1 MKKYAVSLLLFVFGI
16 FVLSANVG
24 AQEVTSKEIFSIPE
38 PTWIFNS
45 GMSKGKNHD
54 RQDLGFILS
63 ENTELRMRQTNA
75 HFKNKLKLRLL
86 GNDKK
91 NEKSIEVGSNWV
103 SIRAD
108 EPLVPFIDTP
118 YGEGSAQIEYEVVTS
133 KEMRALPVYG
143 YHGNETMFFS
153 MWDTEDAEYALI
165 QGVDFQLLVPK
176 LDKELVRNLKDFP
189 SIDAL
194 IEYHHGIFALF
205 NGIAGFDGSAPEN
218 QNGSNRYFLKAD
230 DSGAGA
236 AYYGGDWTANS
247 EPTTD
252 MWLKELSWATLHE
265 IVHGYQAGF
274 DGQDM
279 YTGEVSN
286 NLFGVQYQYEKYG
299 KKADDIGWLFNLG
312 KKEEVENKLYDKLIR
327 DGDTYHDVDVR
338 EQLILLTMFKQKAG
352 NDSFT
357 KIYQEYRKMAN
368 QSDFKDW
375 EYTLPNL
382 MNRIYSENSKQD
394 FSAALKKRGLYLDE
408 FQAEK
413 NRVAGYPAVASLA
426 DIVSENELVRARQ
439 LIDPNYLI
447 NSNFELVTN
456 EEIASLGLV
465 GDLTIEILPS
475 DLSNF
480 EGLTVELKDGAT
492 IIASQPVQQKMTFK
506 NIPNGVYHLEFSGE
520 QMKYYLPSENYVYVK
535 ETQNHASLS
544 LIKADISKLADE
556 DLIFYGF
563 NDQWSGSL
571 RTNLNSREATL
582 TLNMP
587 KPHYLFKDEL
597 YVKVTIKSQD
607 GKIRYEKSINGDIPE
622 RFTDDHLLLE
632 IGDRIE
638 IYHAEARN
646 RLKGPENLIDRG
658 QNTNHWLVTEHGL
671 KHLGLN
677 NNPEKDLMKK
687 IEKLGNSLV
696 KAEGIKPMAWE
707 RSMTKKQ
714 LWTAIQS
721 LSPKDTEHYMSQYY
735 VLFK

>member
-133 KEMRALPVYG
+133 KEMKALPVYE

-218 QNGSNRYFLKAD
+218 QNGANRYFLKAD

-265 IVHGYQAGF
+265 IAHGYQAGF

-439 LIDPNYLI
+439 LIDSNYLI

-480 EGLTVELKDGAT
+480 EGLKVELKDGAT

-563 NDQWSGSL
+563 SDQWSGSL

-582 TLNMP
+582 TLNIP

-632 IGDRIE
+632 IGDSIE

-707 RSMTKKQ
+707 RSMAKKQ

>member
-1 MKKYAVSLLLFVFGI
+1 MEKYAVSLLLFVFGI

-24 AQEVTSKEIFSIPE
+24 AQEVTSKKIFSIPE
-38 PTWIFNS
+38 PMWIFNS

-63 ENTELRMRQTNA
+63 ENTELRVRQTNA

-133 KEMRALPVYG
+133 KEMKALPVYG

-218 QNGSNRYFLKAD
+218 QNGANRYFLKAD

-265 IVHGYQAGF
+265 IAHGYQAGF

-382 MNRIYSENSKQD
+382 MNRIYSENSKLD

-544 LIKADISKLADE
+544 FIKAEISKLADE

-563 NDQWSGSL
+563 SDQWSGSL

-632 IGDRIE
+632 IGDSIE

-658 QNTNHWLVTEHGL
+658 QNTNHWLATEHGL

-707 RSMTKKQ
+707 RSMAKKQ

>member
-1 MKKYAVSLLLFVFGI
+1 MEKYAVSLLLFVFGI

-133 KEMRALPVYG
+133 KEMKALPVYG

-218 QNGSNRYFLKAD
+218 QNGANRYFLKAD

-265 IVHGYQAGF
+265 IAHGYQAGF

-456 EEIASLGLV
+456 EEIASLGLA

-571 RTNLNSREATL
+571 RTNLNSREETL

-632 IGDRIE
+632 IGDSIE

-707 RSMTKKQ
+707 RSMAKKQ

>member
-133 KEMRALPVYG
+133 KEMKALPVYG
-143 YHGNETMFFS
+143 YHGSETMFFS

-218 QNGSNRYFLKAD
+218 QNGANRYFLKAD

-265 IVHGYQAGF
+265 IAHGYQAGF

-456 EEIASLGLV
+456 EEIASLGLA

-632 IGDRIE
+632 IGDSIE

-707 RSMTKKQ
+707 RSMAKKQ

>member
-133 KEMRALPVYG
+133 KEMKALPVYE

-218 QNGSNRYFLKAD
+218 QNGANRYFLKAD

-265 IVHGYQAGF
+265 IAHGYQAGF

-544 LIKADISKLADE
+544 FIKAEISKLADE

-563 NDQWSGSL
+563 SDQWSGSL

-632 IGDRIE
+632 VGDSIE

-677 NNPEKDLMKK
+677 NNPEKDIMKK

-707 RSMTKKQ
+707 RSMAKKQ

>member
-133 KEMRALPVYG
+133 KEMKALPVYG
-143 YHGNETMFFS
+143 YHGSETMFFS

-218 QNGSNRYFLKAD
+218 QNGANRYFLKAD

-265 IVHGYQAGF
+265 IAHGYQAGF
-274 DGQDM
+274 DGKDM

-622 RFTDDHLLLE
+622 RFTDDHLLLD
-632 IGDRIE
+632 IGDSIE

-677 NNPEKDLMKK
+677 NNPEKDLMEK

-696 KAEGIKPMAWE
+696 KAEGIKPKAWE
-707 RSMTKKQ
+707 RSMAKKQ

>member
-265 IVHGYQAGF
+265 IAHGYQAGF

-279 YTGEVSN
+279 YTSEVSN

-632 IGDRIE
+632 IGDSIE

>member
-16 FVLSANVG
+16 CVLSANVG

-133 KEMRALPVYG
+133 KEMKALPVYE

-165 QGVDFQLLVPK
+165 QGVDFQLLMPK

-194 IEYHHGIFALF
+194 IGYHHGILALF

-218 QNGSNRYFLKAD
+218 QNGANRYFLKAD

-265 IVHGYQAGF
+265 IAHGYQAGF

-368 QSDFKDW
+368 QSDIKDW

-563 NDQWSGSL
+563 SDQWSGSL

-582 TLNMP
+582 TLNIP

-632 IGDRIE
+632 IGDSIE

-707 RSMTKKQ
+707 RSMAKKQ

>member
-1 MKKYAVSLLLFVFGI
+1 MEKYAVSLLLFVFGI

-133 KEMRALPVYG
+133 KEMKALPVYE

-218 QNGSNRYFLKAD
+218 QNGANRYFLKAD

-265 IVHGYQAGF
+265 IAHGYQAGF

-544 LIKADISKLADE
+544 FIKAEISKLADE

-563 NDQWSGSL
+563 SDQWSGSL

-632 IGDRIE
+632 VGDSIE

-707 RSMTKKQ
+707 RSMAKKQ

>member
-133 KEMRALPVYG
+133 KEMKALPVYE

-218 QNGSNRYFLKAD
+218 QNGANRYFLKAD

-265 IVHGYQAGF
+265 IAHGYQAGF

-439 LIDPNYLI
+439 LIDSNYLI

-456 EEIASLGLV
+456 EEIASLGLA

-480 EGLTVELKDGAT
+480 EGLKVELKDGAT

-544 LIKADISKLADE
+544 FIKAEISKLADE
-556 DLIFYGF
+556 DFIFYGF
-563 NDQWSGSL
+563 SDQWSGSL

-632 IGDRIE
+632 TGDSIE

-707 RSMTKKQ
+707 RSMAKKQ

>member
-24 AQEVTSKEIFSIPE
+24 AQEVTSKEIFNIPE

-63 ENTELRMRQTNA
+63 ENTELRVRQTNA

-118 YGEGSAQIEYEVVTS
+118 YGEESAQIEYEVVTS
-133 KEMRALPVYG
+133 EGMKALPVYE
-143 YHGNETMFFS
+143 YHGDETMFFS
-153 MWDTEDAEYALI
+153 MWDTEDADYALI
-165 QGVDFQLLVPK
+165 QGVDFQLLMPK

-194 IEYHHGIFALF
+194 IEYHHGIFTLF

-218 QNGSNRYFLKAD
+218 QNGANRYFLKAD

-265 IVHGYQAGF
+265 IAHGYQAGF

-426 DIVSENELVRARQ
+426 DVVSENELVRARQ

-456 EEIASLGLV
+456 EEIASLGLA

-535 ETQNHASLS
+535 ETQNHVTLS
-544 LIKADISKLADE
+544 LIKAEISKLADE

-563 NDQWSGSL
+563 SDQWSGSL

-582 TLNMP
+582 TLNIP

-632 IGDRIE
+632 IGDSIE

-658 QNTNHWLVTEHGL
+658 QDTNHWLVTEHGL

-696 KAEGIKPMAWE
+696 KAEGIKPMSWE
-707 RSMTKKQ
+707 RSMAKKQ

>member
-133 KEMRALPVYG
+133 KEMKALPVYK

-218 QNGSNRYFLKAD
+218 QNGANRYFLKAD

-265 IVHGYQAGF
+265 FAHGYQAGF

-413 NRVAGYPAVASLA
+413 NRVVGYPAVASLA

-456 EEIASLGLV
+456 EEIASLGLA

-632 IGDRIE
+632 IGDSIE

-646 RLKGPENLIDRG
+646 RLKGPENIIDRG

-707 RSMTKKQ
+707 RSMAKKQ
-714 LWTAIQS
+714 LWTAIQT

>member
-63 ENTELRMRQTNA
+63 ENSELRMRQTNA

-133 KEMRALPVYG
+133 KKMKALPVYG

-205 NGIAGFDGSAPEN
+205 NSIAGFDGSAPEN
-218 QNGSNRYFLKAD
+218 QNGANRYFLKAD

-265 IVHGYQAGF
+265 IAHGYQAGF

-456 EEIASLGLV
+456 EEIASLGLA

-563 NDQWSGSL
+563 SDQWSGSL

-582 TLNMP
+582 TLNIP

-632 IGDRIE
+632 IGDSIE

-646 RLKGPENLIDRG
+646 RLKGPENIIDRG

-707 RSMTKKQ
+707 RSMAKKQ

>member
-133 KEMRALPVYG
+133 KEMKALPVYG
-143 YHGNETMFFS
+143 YHGSETMFFS

-218 QNGSNRYFLKAD
+218 QNGANRYFLKAD

-265 IVHGYQAGF
+265 IAHGYQAGF

-563 NDQWSGSL
+563 DDQWSGSL

-632 IGDRIE
+632 IGDSIE

-707 RSMTKKQ
+707 RSMAKKQ

>member
-265 IVHGYQAGF
+265 IAHGYQAGF

-413 NRVAGYPAVASLA
+413 NRVAGYQAVASLA

-632 IGDRIE
+632 IGDSIE

>member
-16 FVLSANVG
+16 CVLSANVG

-133 KEMRALPVYG
+133 KEMKALPVYK

-165 QGVDFQLLVPK
+165 QGVDFQLLMPK

-218 QNGSNRYFLKAD
+218 QNGANRYFLKAD

-265 IVHGYQAGF
+265 IAHGYQAGF

-563 NDQWSGSL
+563 SDQWSGSL

-582 TLNMP
+582 TLNIP

-632 IGDRIE
+632 IGDSIE

-707 RSMTKKQ
+707 RSMAKKQ

>member
-16 FVLSANVG
+16 FVLSANIG

-118 YGEGSAQIEYEVVTS
+118 YGEESAQIEYEVVTS
-133 KEMRALPVYG
+133 KEMKALPVYE

-218 QNGSNRYFLKAD
+218 QNGANRYFLKAD

-265 IVHGYQAGF
+265 IAHGYQAGF

-426 DIVSENELVRARQ
+426 DVVSENELVRARQ

-456 EEIASLGLV
+456 EEIASLGLA

-480 EGLTVELKDGAT
+480 EGLTVDLKDGAT

-535 ETQNHASLS
+535 ETQNHDSLS

-563 NDQWSGSL
+563 SDQWSGSL

-632 IGDRIE
+632 IGDSIE

-707 RSMTKKQ
+707 RSMAKKQ

>member
-133 KEMRALPVYG
+133 KEMKALPVYE

-218 QNGSNRYFLKAD
+218 QNGANRYFLKAD

-265 IVHGYQAGF
+265 IAHGYQAGF

-622 RFTDDHLLLE
+622 RFTDDQLLLE
-632 IGDRIE
+632 IGDSIE

-696 KAEGIKPMAWE
+696 KAEGIKPMVWE
-707 RSMTKKQ
+707 RSMAKKQ

>member
-265 IVHGYQAGF
+265 IAHGYQAGF

-563 NDQWSGSL
+563 SDQWSGSL

-582 TLNMP
+582 TLNIP

-632 IGDRIE
+632 IGDSIE

-707 RSMTKKQ
+707 RSMAKKQ

>member
-133 KEMRALPVYG
+133 KGMKALPVYE

-218 QNGSNRYFLKAD
+218 QNGANRYFLKAD

-265 IVHGYQAGF
+265 IAHGYQAGF

-544 LIKADISKLADE
+544 FIKAEISKLADE

-563 NDQWSGSL
+563 SDQWSGSL

-632 IGDRIE
+632 VGDSIE

-677 NNPEKDLMKK
+677 NNPEKDIMKK

-707 RSMTKKQ
+707 RSMAKKQ

>member
-133 KEMRALPVYG
+133 KEMKALPVYG

-218 QNGSNRYFLKAD
+218 QNGANRYFLKAD

-265 IVHGYQAGF
+265 IAHGYQAGF

-456 EEIASLGLV
+456 EEIASLGLA

-520 QMKYYLPSENYVYVK
+520 QMKYYLPSENYVYIK

-544 LIKADISKLADE
+544 FIKAEISKLADE

-563 NDQWSGSL
+563 SDQWSGSL

-632 IGDRIE
+632 IGDSIE

-696 KAEGIKPMAWE
+696 KAEGITPMAWE
-707 RSMTKKQ
+707 RSMAKKQ

>member
-133 KEMRALPVYG
+133 KEMKALPVYE

-165 QGVDFQLLVPK
+165 QGVDFQLLMPK

-218 QNGSNRYFLKAD
+218 QNGANRYFLKAD

-236 AYYGGDWTANS
+236 AYYGSDWTANS

-265 IVHGYQAGF
+265 IAHGYQAGF

-408 FQAEK
+408 FQVEK

-456 EEIASLGLV
+456 EEIASLGLA

-480 EGLTVELKDGAT
+480 EGLKVELKDGAT

-563 NDQWSGSL
+563 SDQWSGSL

-582 TLNMP
+582 TLNIP

-622 RFTDDHLLLE
+622 RFTADHLLLE
-632 IGDRIE
+632 IGDSIE

-707 RSMTKKQ
+707 RSMAKKQ

>member
-16 FVLSANVG
+16 CVLSANVG

-133 KEMRALPVYG
+133 KEMKALPVYK

-165 QGVDFQLLVPK
+165 QGVDLQLLVPK

-218 QNGSNRYFLKAD
+218 QNGANRYFLKAD

-265 IVHGYQAGF
+265 IAHGYQAGF

-632 IGDRIE
+632 TGDSIE

-646 RLKGPENLIDRG
+646 RLKGPENLIDRE

-707 RSMTKKQ
+707 RSMAKKK

>member
-133 KEMRALPVYG
+133 KEMKALPVYE

-165 QGVDFQLLVPK
+165 QGVDFQLLMPK

-218 QNGSNRYFLKAD
+218 QNGANRYFLKAD

-236 AYYGGDWTANS
+236 AYYGSDWTANS

-265 IVHGYQAGF
+265 IAHGYQAGF

-456 EEIASLGLV
+456 EEIASLGLA

-480 EGLTVELKDGAT
+480 EGLKVELKDGAT

-563 NDQWSGSL
+563 SDQWSGSL

-582 TLNMP
+582 TLNIP

-622 RFTDDHLLLE
+622 RFTADHLLLE
-632 IGDRIE
+632 IGDSIE

-707 RSMTKKQ
+707 RSMAKKQ

>member
-133 KEMRALPVYG
+133 KEMKALPVYE

-218 QNGSNRYFLKAD
+218 QNGANRYFLKAD

-265 IVHGYQAGF
+265 IAHGYQAGF

-439 LIDPNYLI
+439 LIDSNYLI

-456 EEIASLGLV
+456 EEIASLGLA

-480 EGLTVELKDGAT
+480 EGLKVELKDGAT

-520 QMKYYLPSENYVYVK
+520 QMKYYLSSENYVYVK

-544 LIKADISKLADE
+544 FIKAEISKLADE
-556 DLIFYGF
+556 DFIFYGF
-563 NDQWSGSL
+563 SDQWSGSL

-607 GKIRYEKSINGDIPE
+607 GKIRYEKSINGDVPE

-632 IGDRIE
+632 IGDSIE

-707 RSMTKKQ
+707 RSMAKKQ

>member
-1 MKKYAVSLLLFVFGI
+1 MKKYAVSLLLFVFGF
-16 FVLSANVG
+16 FVLSANVE

-63 ENTELRMRQTNA
+63 ENTELRVRQINA

-86 GNDKK
+86 GNNEK
-91 NEKSIEVGSNWV
+91 NEKSIEVGSSWV

-108 EPLVPFIDTP
+108 KSLVPFIDTP
-118 YGEGSAQIEYEVVTS
+118 YGEESAQIEYEVVTS
-133 KEMRALPVYG
+133 EKIKPLPVHK
-143 YHGNETMFFS
+143 YHGDETSFFS
-153 MWDTEDAEYALI
+153 MWDTKDAEYALI
-165 QGVDFQLLVPK
+165 QGSEFQLLIPK
-176 LDKELVRNLKDFP
+176 VDKELVRNLKDFP

-194 IEYHHGIFALF
+194 IEYYHGIFTLF
-205 NGIAGFDGSAPEN
+205 NDIAGFDGSAPEN
-218 QNGSNRYFLKAD
+218 QNGVNRYFLKAD
-230 DSGAGA
+230 ASGIGG
-236 AYYGGDWTANS
+236 AYYGGYWTANS
-247 EPTTD
+247 EPTAN
-252 MWLKELSWATLHE
+252 MWLKELSWGTLHE
-265 IVHGYQAGF
+265 IAHGYQAGF
-274 DGQDM
+274 DGKDM

-299 KKADDIGWLFNLG
+299 KKADEIGWLYDSG
-312 KKEEVENKLYDKLIR
+312 KKESVENVLYDKLIR
-327 DGDTYHDVDVR
+327 DGNTYHDVDLR
-338 EQLILLTMFKQKAG
+338 EKLILLSMFKQKAG

-357 KIYQEYRKMAN
+357 KIYQEYRKLAN
-368 QSDFKDW
+368 QNNFNNW
-375 EYTLPNL
+375 EYSLPDL
-382 MNRIYSENSKQD
+382 MNQIYGENSKQD
-394 FSAALKKRGLYLDE
+394 FTATFKKRGLYLDE
-408 FQAEK
+408 LQAEK
-413 NRVAGYPAVASLA
+413 NRLAGYPAVASLA
-426 DIVSENELVRARQ
+426 DIVPENELARARR
-439 LIDPNYLI
+439 LIDPKYLI

-456 EEIASLGLV
+456 DEIASLGLT
-465 GDLTIEILPS
+465 GDLSIEILPS
-475 DLSNF
+475 DLTIF
-480 EGLTVELKDGAT
+480 KGIKVELKDGST
-492 IIASQPVQQKMTFK
+492 VIASQPLQQNMTFK
-506 NIPNGVYHLEFSGE
+506 NIPNGVYHLAFSGE

-535 ETQNHASLS
+535 ESQNHASLS

-556 DLIFYGF
+556 NFIFYGF
-563 NDQWSGSL
+563 DNQWVGSL

-582 TLNMP
+582 TLNIP
-587 KPHYLFKDEL
+587 EPHYLFKDEL

-607 GKIRYEKSINGDIPE
+607 GKIRYEKSINGDVPE

-632 IGDRIE
+632 VGDSIE

-658 QNTNHWLVTEHGL
+658 QDTNHWLVTEQGL

-687 IEKLGNSLV
+687 IEKSGNSLV
-696 KAEGIKPMAWE
+696 KAESIKPMPWE
-707 RSMTKKQ
+707 RSMAKKQ

>member
-16 FVLSANVG
+16 CVLSANVG

-133 KEMRALPVYG
+133 KEMKALPVYE

-218 QNGSNRYFLKAD
+218 QNGANRYFLKAD

-265 IVHGYQAGF
+265 IAHGYQAGF

-368 QSDFKDW
+368 QSDIKDW

-563 NDQWSGSL
+563 SDQWSGSL

-582 TLNMP
+582 TLNIP

-632 IGDRIE
+632 IGDSIE

-707 RSMTKKQ
+707 RSMAKKQ

>member
-133 KEMRALPVYG
+133 KEMKALPVYE

-218 QNGSNRYFLKAD
+218 QNGANRYFLKAD

-265 IVHGYQAGF
+265 IAHGYQAGF

-544 LIKADISKLADE
+544 FIKAEISKLADE

-563 NDQWSGSL
+563 SDQWSGSL

-632 IGDRIE
+632 VGDSIE

-707 RSMTKKQ
+707 RSMAKKQ

>member
-133 KEMRALPVYG
+133 KEMKALPVYK

-165 QGVDFQLLVPK
+165 QGVDFQLLMPK

-218 QNGSNRYFLKAD
+218 QNGANRYFLKAD

-265 IVHGYQAGF
+265 IAHGYQAGF

-563 NDQWSGSL
+563 SDQWSGSL

-632 IGDRIE
+632 IGDSIE

-707 RSMTKKQ
+707 RSMAKKQ

>member
-16 FVLSANVG
+16 CVLSANVG

-133 KEMRALPVYG
+133 KEMKALTVYK

-165 QGVDFQLLVPK
+165 QGVDFQLLMPK

-194 IEYHHGIFALF
+194 IGYHHGIFALF

-218 QNGSNRYFLKAD
+218 QNGANRYFLKAD

-265 IVHGYQAGF
+265 IAHGYQAGF

-447 NSNFELVTN
+447 NSN
-456 EEIASLGLV
+456 
-465 GDLTIEILPS
+465 
-475 DLSNF
+475 
-480 EGLTVELKDGAT
+480 
-492 IIASQPVQQKMTFK
+492 
-506 NIPNGVYHLEFSGE
+506 
-520 QMKYYLPSENYVYVK
+520 
-535 ETQNHASLS
+535 
-544 LIKADISKLADE
+544 ISKLADE

-563 NDQWSGSL
+563 SDQWSGSL

-582 TLNMP
+582 TLNIP

-632 IGDRIE
+632 IGDSIE

-707 RSMTKKQ
+707 RSMAKKQ

>member
-133 KEMRALPVYG
+133 KKMKALPVYG

-218 QNGSNRYFLKAD
+218 QNGANRYFLKAD

-265 IVHGYQAGF
+265 IAHGYQAGF

-456 EEIASLGLV
+456 EEIASLGLA

-632 IGDRIE
+632 IGDSIE

-677 NNPEKDLMKK
+677 NNPEKDLMEK

-707 RSMTKKQ
+707 RSMAKKQ

>member
-1 MKKYAVSLLLFVFGI
+1 MEKYAVSLLLFVFGI

-24 AQEVTSKEIFSIPE
+24 AQEVTSKKIFSIPE

-63 ENTELRMRQTNA
+63 ENTELRVRQTNA

-133 KEMRALPVYG
+133 KEMKALPVYG

-218 QNGSNRYFLKAD
+218 QNGANRYFLKAD

-265 IVHGYQAGF
+265 IAHGYQAGF

-382 MNRIYSENSKQD
+382 MNRIYSENSKLD

-544 LIKADISKLADE
+544 FIKAEISKLADE

-563 NDQWSGSL
+563 SDQWSGSL

-632 IGDRIE
+632 IGDSIE

-658 QNTNHWLVTEHGL
+658 QNTNHWLATEHGL

-707 RSMTKKQ
+707 RSMAKKQ

>member
-133 KEMRALPVYG
+133 KEMKALPVYE

-218 QNGSNRYFLKAD
+218 QNGANRYFLKAD

-247 EPTTD
+247 EPTAD

-265 IVHGYQAGF
+265 IAHGYQAGF

-394 FSAALKKRGLYLDE
+394 FSAALKKRGLYFEE

-456 EEIASLGLV
+456 EEIASLGLA

-563 NDQWSGSL
+563 SDQWSGSL

-582 TLNMP
+582 TLNIP

-632 IGDRIE
+632 IGDSIE

-707 RSMTKKQ
+707 RSMAKKQ

>member
-133 KEMRALPVYG
+133 KEMKALPVYE

-218 QNGSNRYFLKAD
+218 QNGANRYFLKAD

-265 IVHGYQAGF
+265 IAHGYQAGF

-563 NDQWSGSL
+563 SDQWSGSL

-632 IGDRIE
+632 IGDSIE

-707 RSMTKKQ
+707 RSMAKKQ

>member
-133 KEMRALPVYG
+133 KEMKALPVYK

-218 QNGSNRYFLKAD
+218 QNGANRYFLKAD

-265 IVHGYQAGF
+265 IAHGYQAGF

-456 EEIASLGLV
+456 EEIAFLGLA

-544 LIKADISKLADE
+544 FIKAEISKLADE

-563 NDQWSGSL
+563 SDQWSGSL

-607 GKIRYEKSINGDIPE
+607 GKIRYEKSINGDVPE

-632 IGDRIE
+632 IGDSIE
-638 IYHAEARN
+638 IYHAEERN
-646 RLKGPENLIDRG
+646 RLKGPENIIDRG

-707 RSMTKKQ
+707 RSMAKKQ
-714 LWTAIQS
+714 LWTAIQT

>member
-16 FVLSANVG
+16 CVLSANVG

-133 KEMRALPVYG
+133 KEMKALPVYK

-218 QNGSNRYFLKAD
+218 QNGANRYFLKAD

-265 IVHGYQAGF
+265 IAHGYQAGF

-582 TLNMP
+582 TLNIP

-607 GKIRYEKSINGDIPE
+607 GKIRYEKSINGYIPE

-632 IGDRIE
+632 IGDSIE

-707 RSMTKKQ
+707 RSMAKKQ

>member
-16 FVLSANVG
+16 CVLSANVG

-108 EPLVPFIDTP
+108 E
-118 YGEGSAQIEYEVVTS
+118 
-133 KEMRALPVYG
+133 
-143 YHGNETMFFS
+143 TMFFS

-165 QGVDFQLLVPK
+165 QGVDFQLLMPK

-194 IEYHHGIFALF
+194 IGYYHGIFALF

-218 QNGSNRYFLKAD
+218 QNGANRYFLKAD

-265 IVHGYQAGF
+265 IAHGYQAGF

-357 KIYQEYRKMAN
+357 KIYQVYRKMAN

-563 NDQWSGSL
+563 SDQWSGSL

-582 TLNMP
+582 TLNIP

-632 IGDRIE
+632 IGDSIE

-677 NNPEKDLMKK
+677 NNPEKDLMKE

-707 RSMTKKQ
+707 RSMAKKQ

>member
-16 FVLSANVG
+16 CVLSANVG

-91 NEKSIEVGSNWV
+91 NEKSIEVGTNWV

-133 KEMRALPVYG
+133 KEMKALPVYK

-165 QGVDFQLLVPK
+165 QGVDLQLLVPK

-218 QNGSNRYFLKAD
+218 QNGANRYFLKAD

-265 IVHGYQAGF
+265 IAHGYQAGF

-563 NDQWSGSL
+563 SDQWSGSL

-582 TLNMP
+582 TLNIP

-632 IGDRIE
+632 IGDSIE

-646 RLKGPENLIDRG
+646 RLKGPENLIDRE

-707 RSMTKKQ
+707 RSMAKKK

>member
-16 FVLSANVG
+16 CVLSANVG

-133 KEMRALPVYG
+133 KEMKALPVYG

-165 QGVDFQLLVPK
+165 QGVDFQLLMPK

-194 IEYHHGIFALF
+194 IGYHHGIFALF

-218 QNGSNRYFLKAD
+218 QNGANRYFLKAD

-265 IVHGYQAGF
+265 IAHGYQAGF

-368 QSDFKDW
+368 QSDIKDW

-563 NDQWSGSL
+563 SDQWSGSL

-582 TLNMP
+582 TLNIP

-632 IGDRIE
+632 IGDSIE

-707 RSMTKKQ
+707 RSMAKKQ